1 MMTRYDDVIMRT
13 IIDLPE
19 AQLEALAAWCG
30 REGVSRAEAIRRAVA
45 ALLQDARVHMAPA
58 AFGLWRAKP
67 VDGLAYEAA
76 QRAEWGGRLLT
87 RPRRPARRR
96 SPR

>member
-1 MMTRYDDVIMRT
+1 MMTWYDDVIMRT
-13 IIDLPE
+13 IIDLPD

-45 ALLQDARVHMAPA
+45 ALLQEARAQVAPEA
-58 AFGLWRAKP
+58 YGLWRDRP
-67 VDGLAYEAA
+67 VDGLAYETAL
-76 QRAEWGGRLLT
+76 RAEWGSRVLT

-96 SPR
+96 ARR